1 MDIDKYCLNMAVQC
15 GKQSTAIKL
24 KVGAIIAKDNH
35 IISDGYNGTPKG
47 FDNTCEYC
55 NVGTEYCTKPKL
67 TLCQKCEHFKT
78 KPEVLHAE
86 SNAIMKCVKDGIS
99 TEGATLYITHSPCI
113 ECAKLII
120 QAGIKRVV
128 YLSKYRKNDGI
139 LLLNKANIKIEQYGI

>member
-1 MDIDKYCLNMAVQC
+1 MDIDKYCLNIAVQC
-15 GKQSTAIKL
+15 AKQSTAIKL

-47 FDNTCEYC
+47 FNNECEYC
-55 NVGTEYCTKPKL
+55 NIGLKNCTKPKI
-67 TLCQKCEHFKT
+67 TLCKECEHFKT

-99 TEGATLYITHSPCI
+99 TKDATLYITHSPCI
-113 ECAKLII
+113 DCAKLII

-128 YLSKYRKNDGI
+128 YLAKYHKNDGI